1 MITSVVELHMYQAQI
16 PERITDTE
24 IAPKQKVQAGKINE
38 SPLQFHIHTYSY
50 VKACQKIAKY
60 FSVLQK

>member
-1 MITSVVELHMYQAQI
+1 MYQAQI
-16 PERITDTE
+16 PERITHTE